1 MVILTLTARPTWAIL
16 YFTFANRERER
27 VGSGQYRIFDTLM
40 GTLYLYLILNSQN
53 ANLDARGTC
62 WREHQAGCPLI
73 NLIVQ
78 MSIGGQKSHVHR
90 NVLDIIT
97 TDIPDLII

>member
-1 MVILTLTARPTWAIL
+1 MVILTLAAWPTGAIL

-53 ANLDARGTC
+53 VNVDARAEVT
-62 WREHQAGCPLI
+62 CPLQPPAPTYPQEI
-73 NLIVQ
+73 
-78 MSIGGQKSHVHR
+78 
-90 NVLDIIT
+90 
-97 TDIPDLII
+97 

>member
-1 MVILTLTARPTWAIL
+1 MVILTLAVWHTWAIL

-53 ANLDARGTC
+53 ANVDARGTC

-73 NLIVQ
+73 TLIVHWWSEVTCPLQ
-78 MSIGGQKSHVHR
+78 PPAPTYPQEI
-90 NVLDIIT
+90 
-97 TDIPDLII
+97 